1 VNADG
6 QAPGPAGR
14 VLIVED
20 ERLIRWS
27 LRTALEAEGLEIVEA
42 ATVAD
47 GRAALAAADP
57 DAVLCDVR
65 LPDGSGLD
73 VVRQVAA
80 DSPDVPVL
88 VVTAYG
94 SVEDAVAAMK
104 AGAYDYLTKPVEP
117 AVLLPLVRRAL
128 ERTELRR
135 EIRRL
140 RAEQARTVGSPVIV
154 GRGPAVTALLATIDK
169 IGRGDATTVLL
180 QGESGTGKG
189 LVARVLHDRSR
200 RRNGPFVPVVCAAIP
215 ETLFESEL
223 FGHERGAFTDAR
235 ARKQGLVEL
244 ADGGTLFLDEIAEVP
259 PVVQAKLLGFLEER
273 TIRRVGGTADIPV
286 NVRVVAASN
295 RDLAAEVRGGRFRED
310 LWFRL
315 QVIPLRLPP
324 LRERREDIPLLA
336 EHFLERLGT
345 ELGAQ
350 RPELA
355 SDAAAALRDYA
366 WPGNVRE
373 LRNVLERALLLGSG
387 RRVELDDLPAEV
399 RQAGGAAPDGRR
411 LLRLPIEGL
420 DFEAL
425 ERDLVVQALEL
436 AGGNQTQAA
445 RLLAMNRDQIRY
457 RIKKFNLDEG
467 APEDAQE
474 PAASAGDAAISDAP
488 LPSRSPGSAI

>member
-1 VNADG
+1 VTDAVPERR
-6 QAPGPAGR
+6 AAR
-14 VLIVED
+14 VLLVED
-20 ERLIRWS
+20 ERLIRWA
-27 LRTALEAEGLEIVEA
+27 LRSALEAEGLEVVEA
-42 ATVAD
+42 GTVAD

-73 VVRQVAA
+73 VVRQAAA
-80 DSPDVPVL
+80 DQPDVPVL
-88 VVTAYG
+88 VITAYG
-94 SVEDAVAAMK
+94 SVEDAVAAMR

-135 EIRRL
+135 EVRRL
-140 RAEQARTVGSPVIV
+140 REEQARTVGSPVLV
-154 GRGPAVTALLATIDK
+154 GRGPAVTGLLATIDK
-169 IGRGDATTVLL
+169 IGRSDGATVLIH
-180 QGESGTGKG
+180 GESGTGKG

-200 RRNGPFVPVVCAAIP
+200 RRNGPFVPVVCAAVP

-295 RDLAAEVRGGRFRED
+295 RDLVAAVREGRFRED

-324 LRERREDIPLLA
+324 LRERREDIPLLV

-345 ELGAQ
+345 ELGGQHAEVS
-350 RPELA
+350 PE
-355 SDAAAALRDYA
+355 AAAALRAYA

-387 RRVELDDLPAEV
+387 RRVELEDLPPEL
-399 RQAGGAAPDGRR
+399 RRAGGAGADGRR
-411 LLRLPIEGL
+411 LLQLPAEGL

-425 ERDLVVQALEL
+425 ERDLVVQALEQ

-457 RIKKFNLDEG
+457 RIKKFGLGNGGADEAEG
-467 APEDAQE
+467 AG
-474 PAASAGDAAISDAP
+474 AA
-488 LPSRSPGSAI
+488 LPSSPPLS

>member
-1 VNADG
+1 MT
-6 QAPGPAGR
+6 APMPERRAAR
-14 VLIVED
+14 ILLVED
-20 ERLIRWS
+20 ERLIRWA
-27 LRTALEAEGLEIVEA
+27 LRSALEAEGLEVVEA
-42 ATVAD
+42 GTVAD

-73 VVRQVAA
+73 VVRQAAA
-80 DSPDVPVL
+80 DQPDVPVL
-88 VVTAYG
+88 VITAYG
-94 SVEDAVAAMK
+94 SVEDAVAAMR

-135 EIRRL
+135 EVRRL
-140 RAEQARTVGSPVIV
+140 RDEQARTVGSPILV
-154 GRGPAVTALLATIDK
+154 GRGPAVTGLLATIDK
-169 IGRGDATTVLL
+169 IGRSDGTTVLL
-180 QGESGTGKG
+180 HGESGTGKG

-200 RRNGPFVPVVCAAIP
+200 RRNGPFVPVVCAAVP

-295 RDLAAEVRGGRFRED
+295 RDLVAAVREGRFRED

-324 LRERREDIPLLA
+324 LRERREDIPLLV

-345 ELGAQ
+345 ELGGHHAEVS
-350 RPELA
+350 PE
-355 SDAAAALRDYA
+355 AAAALRAYA
-366 WPGNVRE
+366 GPGNVRE
-373 LRNVLERALLLGSG
+373 LRNVLERALLLGNG
-387 RRVELDDLPAEV
+387 RRVEFEDLPPEL
-399 RQAGGAAPDGRR
+399 RQAGDGGADGRR
-411 LLRLPIEGL
+411 LLQLPAEGL

-425 ERDLVVQALEL
+425 ERDLVVQALEQ

-445 RLLAMNRDQIRY
+445 RLLALNRDQIRY
-457 RIKKFNLDEG
+457 RIKKFGLGNGGADEAEG
-467 APEDAQE
+467 AG
-474 PAASAGDAAISDAP
+474 AA
-488 LPSRSPGSAI
+488 LPSSPPLR

>member
-1 VNADG
+1 VTDASPERR
-6 QAPGPAGR
+6 AAR
-14 VLIVED
+14 VLLVED
-20 ERLIRWS
+20 ERLIRWA
-27 LRTALEAEGLEIVEA
+27 LRSALEAEGLEVVEA
-42 ATVAD
+42 GTVAD

-73 VVRQVAA
+73 VVRQAAA
-80 DSPDVPVL
+80 DQPDVPVL
-88 VVTAYG
+88 VITAHG
-94 SVEDAVAAMK
+94 SVEDAVAAMR

-117 AVLLPLVRRAL
+117 AVLIPLVRRAL

-135 EIRRL
+135 EVRRL
-140 RAEQARTVGSPVIV
+140 REEQARTVGSPVVV
-154 GRGPAVTALLATIDK
+154 GRGPAVTGLLATIDK
-169 IGRGDATTVLL
+169 IGRSDGATVLIH
-180 QGESGTGKG
+180 GESGTGKG

-200 RRNGPFVPVVCAAIP
+200 RRNGPFVPVVCAAVP

-295 RDLAAEVRGGRFRED
+295 RDLVAAVREGRFRED

-324 LRERREDIPLLA
+324 LRERREDIPLLV

-345 ELGAQ
+345 ELGGQHAEVS
-350 RPELA
+350 PEA
-355 SDAAAALRDYA
+355 TAALRAYS

-387 RRVELDDLPAEV
+387 RRVELEDLPPEL
-399 RQAGGAAPDGRR
+399 RRAGGAGADGRR
-411 LLRLPIEGL
+411 LLQLPADGL

-425 ERDLVVQALEL
+425 ERDLVVQALEQ

-457 RIKKFNLDEG
+457 RIKKFGLGDGGADGAEG
-467 APEDAQE
+467 AG
-474 PAASAGDAAISDAP
+474 AA
-488 LPSRSPGSAI
+488 LPSTPPFP